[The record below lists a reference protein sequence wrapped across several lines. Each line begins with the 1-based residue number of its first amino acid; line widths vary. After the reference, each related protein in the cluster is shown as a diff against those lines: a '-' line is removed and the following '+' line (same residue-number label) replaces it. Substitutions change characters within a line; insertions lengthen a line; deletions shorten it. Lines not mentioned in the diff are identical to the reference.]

1 MKTLSISASVISAS
15 VLLFLVCSTSA
26 ASAQQHS
33 QYGLYG
39 SPSVLGACEAGCRSN
54 QMWPSQYVPAAR
66 RSVQSAY
73 EIMINNGWRR
83 QNLLGAYHFNPNSN
97 ELTEAGKLKVKWIL
111 SQAPQHRRSIFVE
124 RGADPSRT
132 AARVASINDWAS
144 NMRPSVGTVDINDT
158 HIVAEGHPASAVDHI
173 FVGFQTNQPAPVLPA
188 ATTSSSSGSTN

>member
-1 MKTLSISASVISAS
+1 MKTLSISASF
-15 VLLFLVCSTSA
+15 VLLLVCSTSV
-26 ASAQQHS
+26 ASAQQYT

-39 SPSVLGACEAGCRSN
+39 SSSALGACEAGCRSN

-73 EIMINNGWRR
+73 EVMVNNGWRR
-83 QNLLGAYHFNPNSN
+83 QNLLGAYHFNPDSN

-124 RGADPSRT
+124 RGPDQSRT
-132 AARVASINDWAS
+132 DARVASINGWAS
-144 NMRPSVGTVDINDT
+144 TMSPSVGIVDINDT
-158 HIVAEGHPASAVDHI
+158 HIVAEGHPAGAVDHI

-188 ATTSSSSGSTN
+188 AGSTSSSSGSTN